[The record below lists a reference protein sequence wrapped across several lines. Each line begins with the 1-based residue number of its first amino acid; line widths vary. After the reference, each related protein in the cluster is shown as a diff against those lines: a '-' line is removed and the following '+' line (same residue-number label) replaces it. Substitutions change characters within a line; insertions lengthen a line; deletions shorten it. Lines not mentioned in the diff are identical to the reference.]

1 MKDSK
6 RMLVRYIETI
16 LDVIVIVGS
25 YLLANKIKFGRFRTG
40 ILNPEEP
47 YLTLLVIILI
57 AYFIV
62 SMCLPTKYNLI
73 ERGLFGE
80 IFVVGRLQIYM
91 LGITFGYL
99 YFTKTS
105 ALYSR
110 VHIAIFAVICSITML
125 VMRRILKRV
134 ITKEYHRSGAN
145 EKIMLVTTSERVEEV
160 IKKIKKTRN
169 WYFRI
174 SNIVVID
181 KDMTGDDVDGIEII
195 GNKDNLLEK
204 IETSAIDT
212 VFLHLPSDYSFNR
225 EEFIKTVCDMG
236 KPVRVNIEEYDIS
249 SEMHEIGILS
259 RFAVVTYRGVHHRIR
274 YKLFKRAFDIIV
286 SIFALILFVPVY
298 ILVEFGH
305 LLEND
310 KGHSILSL
318 VKVGKGGRRFYMYK
332 FRTMYLNQ
340 SRREKEGA
348 YSVTGKLIK
357 CLGLE
362 NLPVYWNILWG
373 DMSVVGTKLPT
384 LPEFVDYPR
393 RRRKTLY
400 VRPGLVGYWQVN
412 KNQVKGNDDENIAEL
427 DEYYVDNWS
436 LGLDAQIIIKSII
449 LLFAKRKGKE
459 EC

>member
-6 RMLVRYIETI
+6 RLLVRYIETI
-16 LDVIVIVGS
+16 VDVIVIICS

-47 YLTLLVIILI
+47 YLALLVIVII

-62 SMCLPTKYNLI
+62 SICLPTKYNLI
-73 ERGLFGE
+73 ERGLFRE
-80 IFVVGRLQIYM
+80 IFVVGRLHVYM
-91 LGITFGYL
+91 LGITLGYL

-110 VHIAIFAVICSITML
+110 VHIAIFAVICCIMML
-125 VMRRILKRV
+125 IMRRVLKRI

-145 EKIMLVTTSERVEEV
+145 EKIMLVTTAERVEEV
-160 IKKIKKTRN
+160 IKKVKKTRN

-181 KDMTGDDVDGIEII
+181 KDMTGEDIDGIGII
-195 GNKDNLLEK
+195 GNRDNLLEK
-204 IETSAIDT
+204 IETAEIDT
-212 VFLHLPSDYSFNR
+212 VFLHLPSEYGFNR

-274 YKLFKRAFDIIV
+274 YRMFKRAFDIIV
-286 SIFALILFVPVY
+286 SIFAIALLIPVY
-298 ILVEFGH
+298 ILAEIGH
-305 LLEND
+305 WVEND
-310 KGHSILSL
+310 KGHGIISL

-332 FRTMYLNQ
+332 FRTMYLDQ
-340 SRREKEGA
+340 KRREQKGS
-348 YSVTGKLIK
+348 YSVTGKLLMV
-357 CLGLE
+357 LGFE
-362 NLPVYWNILWG
+362 NLPVFWNILWG

-384 LPEFVDYPR
+384 LPEFVEYPR
-393 RRRKTLY
+393 SRRKTLY

-412 KNQVKGNDDENIAEL
+412 RKQVKGDDDENIAEL
-427 DEYYVDNWS
+427 DAYYVDNWS
-436 LGLDAQIIIKSII
+436 LGLDAEIILKSII
-449 LLFAKRKGKE
+449 LLFTERKGKE
-459 EC
+459 EK